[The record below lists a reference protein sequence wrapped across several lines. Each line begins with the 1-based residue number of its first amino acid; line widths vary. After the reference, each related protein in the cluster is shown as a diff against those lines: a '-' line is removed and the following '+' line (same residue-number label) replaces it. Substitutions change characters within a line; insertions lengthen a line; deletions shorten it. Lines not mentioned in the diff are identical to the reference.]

1 MRKKKEKKGAGK
13 PAFFSKPM
21 KRINVMLD
29 EDTVK
34 FYTEQ
39 GKGNLSEGI
48 RQYWRGLTTACTG
61 LAPTAAQDEQGSTG
75 ASQ

>member
-1 MRKKKEKKGAGK
+1 MKTKKEKKGAGK

-29 EDTVK
+29 EETIK

-48 RQYWRGLTTACTG
+48 RKHWRGLTPRAGDTAIQSSNRHYPG
-61 LAPTAAQDEQGSTG
+61 
-75 ASQ
+75 